1 VRILGQVV
9 EGLKE
14 GIHPDMDGNKC
25 SARPNRSRSLGHI
38 LTENSKKI
46 SKIGKLVK
54 DAWLI
59 VGITILL
66 LCLLEASFSLVFFI
80 KDRFRASDLST
91 NVYNLADTHAES
103 TMVKKYLEEFHQ
115 TLNVQWRPYVY
126 WRRKPYH
133 GNYINIDTN
142 GIRLTALT
150 KPLPHKSHTPVKI
163 FMFGGSTLWGQ
174 GARDA
179 FTIPS
184 IFAQELRNK
193 NVTAEVINFGE
204 SGYVST
210 QEVITLLLQLQKG
223 QVPDFVIFFDGI
235 NDMYSAY
242 QHRMAG
248 TPQNEYNRV
257 KEFNLSHPYKLKQR
271 AAMIL
276 LDAANR
282 ASTVRFTKG
291 VLRKTGIL
299 RDTAFAENRLP
310 FDNQVSRSDG
320 TLARDVLAVYRGNIE
335 IVKAL
340 SEHYHFKYLFYW
352 QPTIFQKVYLTEY
365 ERASQAKYLFIEQ
378 FFRRTYEVIRQS
390 GLAGNPEYLFHDLC
404 PMFAEVTEPVFVDW
418 CHLSE
423 SGNTT
428 IAKKMASDVLG
439 LITVDESVAG
449 QGAAPDSDSA
459 VFHRRK

>member
-1 VRILGQVV
+1 M
-9 EGLKE
+9 E
-14 GIHPDMDGNKC
+14 GIHPDMDGNKR
-25 SARPNRSRSLGHI
+25 SARPNRLRSLVHI
-38 LTENSKKI
+38 LTKSSK
-46 SKIGKLVK
+46 KIGKLLK

-59 VGITILL
+59 VGITLL
-66 LCLLEASFSLVFFI
+66 LLFLLEAGYSLVFFI
-80 KDRFRASDLST
+80 KDRFRASDVST
-91 NVYNLADTHAES
+91 DIYNVADTHAES

-115 TLNVQWRPYVY
+115 TLNVQWWPYVY

-133 GNYINIDTN
+133 GDYINIDTN
-142 GIRLTALT
+142 GIRLTTLT
-150 KPLPHKSHTPVKI
+150 KPIPHKSHTPVKI

-184 IFAQELRNK
+184 IFAQELGNK

-223 QVPDFVIFFDGI
+223 HVPDYVIFFDGI

-248 TPQNEYNRV
+248 TPQNEFNRV

-282 ASTVRFTKG
+282 ASTIRFTKG
-291 VLRKTGIL
+291 ILRKTGVL
-299 RDTAFAENRLP
+299 HDTAFAENRLP
-310 FDNQVSRSDG
+310 FDNHISRSDE
-320 TLARDVLAVYRGNIE
+320 TLALDVLAVYRGNIE

-340 SEHYHFKYLFYW
+340 SGHYHFKYLFYW
-352 QPTIFQKVYLTEY
+352 QPTIFQKVHLTEY
-365 ERASQAKYLFIEQ
+365 ERANQTKYLFIER
-378 FFRRTYEVIRQS
+378 FFRRTYKVIRQS
-390 GLAGNPEYLFHDLC
+390 GLAGNPEYSFHDLC
-404 PMFAEVTEPVFVDW
+404 PMFTEVTEPVFVDW

-439 LITVDESVAG
+439 MIAVDESVVE

-459 VFHRRK
+459 AFHHRK